1 MRTSVFTLFVIFQL
15 FNAFCCREL
24 GNASIFPNL
33 FKNRLMFI
41 AFVAAFAL
49 QVVITQVG
57 GALFDTVALGA
68 VDWLKIVALA
78 LSVVALDELV
88 KLGGRIANRAR
99 AGKKS

>member
-1 MRTSVFTLFVIFQL
+1 
-15 FNAFCCREL
+15 
-24 GNASIFPNL
+24 
-33 FKNRLMFI
+33 MFI
-41 AFVAAFAL
+41 AFIAAFAL

-88 KLGGRIANRAR
+88 KLGARLVKRGKANKSAR
-99 AGKKS
+99 VKA